1 MGRVERG
8 GGGRS
13 ISLSL
18 CGAPEVFRAGRAC
31 VHVCGAA
38 LFSSRCLRSVV
49 LPVPRKPEMSVTG
62 TGSELK
68 RGRFAGSD
76 MGAETEREEDTD
88 NVSVQSSDFYS
99 TLDKGE

>member
-1 MGRVERG
+1 
-8 GGGRS
+8 
-13 ISLSL
+13 
-18 CGAPEVFRAGRAC
+18 
-31 VHVCGAA
+31 
-38 LFSSRCLRSVV
+38 
-49 LPVPRKPEMSVTG
+49 MSVTG